1 MEMEGMKFQKK
12 QVVVDAYQ
20 TKEEMY
26 IQTLEGVMKADPGD
40 WIITGI
46 RGEKY
51 PCKDDIFKETYEPV
65 DWLELLFISDW
76 KLFHLAFSEEIRASM
91 LRTNICSLLSG
102 VLA

>member
-1 MEMEGMKFQKK
+1 MKFQKK

-20 TKEEMY
+20 TKEKMY

-65 DWLELLFISDW
+65 D
-76 KLFHLAFSEEIRASM
+76 
-91 LRTNICSLLSG
+91 
-102 VLA
+102 